1 MLLLQYDQLR
11 PGATMTKVCF
21 VAYFNVLLLEWTVL
35 LKYLSYCNKKYPFAH
50 LVFKWT
56 NGQSK
61 LQACCSVL
69 GVWVENV
76 ENDITYVELIYRHT
90 V

>member
-11 PGATMTKVCF
+11 PGATMTKVYF
-21 VAYFNVLLLEWTVL
+21 VAYFNILLLKCMVF
-35 LKYLSYCNKKYPFAH
+35 LKYFNYYKKKYPFAH

-56 NGQSK
+56 NSQSK

-69 GVWVENV
+69 GVLW
-76 ENDITYVELIYRHT
+76 
-90 V
+90 